1 MNQSYT
7 ASCRTH
13 TRRVPL
19 RRTPLLVLTDGLLL
33 LCALAGTVFCF
44 VTAFQIPVDEE
55 TLLVS
60 CLLCSLAALALFS
73 LPRGRHCL
81 LALAIL
87 LPLAALVLWR
97 FWDILSLGEV
107 FTRCTVVNRFA
118 QDFSFL
124 SRIYPI
130 DQLSTAGWTWA
141 TTRFF
146 MAAAAGLAVL
156 LGWAVC
162 RVRSFWLVFWLTFP
176 TLVPP
181 LCITVTPDWIPLM
194 ALFAC
199 WGAMLLTSLA
209 ARRDPQGGA
218 RMTLIS
224 LPAAGLL
231 LALLTLAL
239 PMEGFR
245 QPRWAARAQADL
257 MNWGNDLARQ
267 LSLSGGLLPGPF
279 SGFTAAGASESVD
292 LSAAGPLNYSGRT
305 MLRVQTQVQGKLYL
319 RGYASACYT
328 GTSWEPLEED
338 AYGALFPDEGSGG
351 PLRGYQPL
359 NFPALSAQDA
369 DYHPITIEQLGG
381 LAGCVYTPYQLVTT
395 LEQVR
400 GAQFAD
406 DAYLARDTSVRK
418 HTVYFRQDPL
428 DTGTYEGLAGEA
440 AQAEAQY
447 RQFVDSYYTA
457 VPETAWQAI
466 GEWYLRVE
474 EEFPDTF
481 TLPIELDDVP
491 EQLREVTII
500 EQVCRYALAQTTQY
514 DPDTPALPE
523 GEDFLDYFL
532 NESGRGYCMHYATF
546 ATLFFRSSGYP
557 ARYVSGYVTY
567 VPASGQVDVRD
578 EAAHAWTE
586 VYINGYG
593 WYPVDLT
600 PGYEGDSLPGVDA
613 TPEPTATPEPSAS
626 PSDDPQPSTAPS
638 ATPSQAP
645 EPSEAPLTGN
655 STQASPLW
663 WLLLPAALAA
673 ALLGLVLRRLLARRR
688 RDRLLSQSNPNR
700 AAVAAYVWLQA
711 LVPFGAQC
719 PQWVHDLAQRA
730 HFSQHTLTPQE
741 LGALISYVQDQAGQI
756 DRGLSPLRRLV
767 FRYGKNL
774 Y

>member
-1 MNQSYT
+1 MSQIC
-7 ASCRTH
+7 ATH
-13 TRRVPL
+13 RAPARRVPL
-19 RRTPLLVLTDGLLL
+19 RRTPLLVLGDGLLL
-33 LCALAGTVFCF
+33 LCALPGTVFCL
-44 VTAFQIPVDEE
+44 VTAFQIPVDQEA
-55 TLLVS
+55 LLVS
-60 CLLCSLAALALFS
+60 CLLCGLAALALFS

-97 FWDILSLGEV
+97 YWDILSLGEV

-118 QDFSFL
+118 QDFSSL
-124 SRIYPI
+124 SRIYPV
-130 DQLSTAGWTWA
+130 DQLPEVGWIWV

-146 MAAAAGLAVL
+146 MAVAAGLAVL

-199 WGAMLLTSLA
+199 WGTMLLTSLA

-218 RMTLIS
+218 RLTLIA

-231 LALLTLAL
+231 LALMTLAL
-239 PMEGFR
+239 PMEGYR
-245 QPRWAARAQADL
+245 QPRWAARAQVDL

-292 LSAAGPLNYSGRT
+292 LSAAGPLHYSGRT

-319 RGYASACYT
+319 RGYAAAQYT
-328 GTSWEPLEED
+328 GTSWEPLEAE
-338 AYGALFPDEGSGG
+338 AYDDLFPADDSEG
-351 PLRGYQPL
+351 PLGNYQPL
-359 NFPALSAQDA
+359 NFPAMTAGDA

-395 LEQVR
+395 PEQVR
-400 GAQFAD
+400 GAQFSD

-428 DTGTYEGLAGEA
+428 DTGTYEGLTGA
-440 AQAEAQY
+440 AARAEQAYQ
-447 RQFVDSYYTA
+447 RFVDSYYTA
-457 VPETAWQAI
+457 VPEAAWQAMD
-466 GEWYLRVE
+466 EWHLRVL

-481 TLPIELDDVP
+481 TLPLELDDVP
-491 EQLREVTII
+491 EQLREVAII
-500 EQVCRYALAQTTQY
+500 EQICRYALEQTTRY
-514 DPDTPALPE
+514 DPDTPVLPE

-557 ARYVSGYVTY
+557 ARYVSGYVTH
-567 VPASGQVDVRD
+567 VPGSGRVDVPD
-578 EAAHAWTE
+578 SSAHAWTE

-600 PGYEGDSLPGVDA
+600 PGYEGDSLPGVEA

-626 PSDDPQPSTAPS
+626 PSDDPSPS
-638 ATPSQAP
+638 ATPSAAPSQAP
-645 EPSEAPLTGN
+645 APSEAPLTGN
-655 STQASPLW
+655 GAPASPLW
-663 WLLLPAALAA
+663 WLLLPGALLLALA
-673 ALLGLVLRRLLARRR
+673 GLVVRRLLARRR
-688 RDRLLSQSNPNR
+688 RSIQLAQADPNR

-711 LVPFGAQC
+711 LMSFGAQC
-719 PQWVHDLAQRA
+719 PEWVHDLAQKA
-730 HFSQHTLTPQE
+730 HFSQHILTRQE
-741 LGALISYVQDQAGQI
+741 RDALVAYVQSQARQL
-756 DRGLSPLRRLV
+756 DYCLPFPRRLV
-767 FRYGKNL
+767 FRYLKAL